1 MKKKLLHIKIEGL
14 EDLNRVIVSGQ
25 KGVTD
30 ATKEALYA
38 EASMILNESKKQVP
52 FRTGVL
58 SGSGMVHDPFVVGK
72 KVGVEIS
79 YGGGA
84 VDYALVQH
92 ENLKFRHAPGRKA
105 KYLEDPVADAKD
117 RLSGRIRQLVALIL
131 RRKGVALGEI
141 EEFEYGENEDE

>member
-1 MKKKLLHIKIEGL
+1 MNKKLMHIEVTGL
-14 EDLNRVIVSGQ
+14 RDIASLIAAGQ
-25 KGVTD
+25 KNVID

-38 EASMILNESKKQVP
+38 EANVILAESKRQVP
-52 FRTGVL
+52 FRLGVL

-84 VDYALVQH
+84 VDYAWVQH
-92 ENLKFRHAPGRKA
+92 ENLEFRHAFGRKA

-117 RLSGRIRQLVALIL
+117 RLGVRIRQLVMVVL
-131 RRKGVALGEI
+131 RRKGVVP
-141 EEFEYGENEDE
+141 EFLESDYMENEEE